1 VRDAATV
8 LRPGGALVL
17 EAHEEYAAAV
27 ASLLA
32 GHGYH
37 DVVVTE
43 DLAGRRRVVE
53 GRA

>member
-1 VRDAATV
+1 
-8 LRPGGALVL
+8 
-17 EAHEEYAAAV
+17 
-27 ASLLA
+27 LLA